1 MLKLGGRFV
10 EMLALHDRL
19 LDIRRPPVVVVPGL
33 LDLLDFERDRAD
45 RVGRASDVEVNFVLL
60 STR

>member
-1 MLKLGGRFV
+1 VLKLGCGFV

-19 LDIRRPPVVVVPGL
+19 LNIRRPPVVLVPGL

-45 RVGRASDVEVNFVLL
+45 CVGRASDVEVNFVLL
-60 STR
+60 